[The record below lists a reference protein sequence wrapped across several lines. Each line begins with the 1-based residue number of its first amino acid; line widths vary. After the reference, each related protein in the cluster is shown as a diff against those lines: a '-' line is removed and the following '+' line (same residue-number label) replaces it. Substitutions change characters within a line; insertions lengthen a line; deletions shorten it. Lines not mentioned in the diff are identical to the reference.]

1 MVQDSLLFN
10 PEIKLLSLKILK
22 QHNSIISFSGKL
34 VNKNSVSIL
43 AQKQLIKNYLVKILK
58 PALNDNKHQRNY
70 YFLIGS

>member
-22 QHNSIISFSGKL
+22 QHNSITSFSGKL

-70 YFLIGS
+70 YFLIES

>member
-22 QHNSIISFSGKL
+22 QHNSIIPFSGKL

-70 YFLIGS
+70 YFLIES